1 MRRMYG
7 DMESTSVY
15 REMRSTS
22 SSESGEDQAHS
33 RSMTDESTGQS
44 AQVAGAGLMPDLFS
58 SLEYNIRMGS
68 GFATVQSAKEPV
80 SFISFLT
87 TATLTICCGKMSL

>member
-15 REMRSTS
+15 RTMRSS
-22 SSESGEDQAHS
+22 MSPDEGNLDQFKPQDSDLIQDLNMGSGF
-33 RSMTDESTGQS
+33 
-44 AQVAGAGLMPDLFS
+44 MPDLFS

-68 GFATVQSAKEPV
+68 GLATVQSAKEPV
-80 SFISFLT
+80 R
-87 TATLTICCGKMSL
+87 